1 MPNSIGESDSNRT
14 VDQEESP
21 SRSSLKTLLVENHSQ
36 TLSESWL
43 KAAWDFGSRKL
54 RYHLVEHPL
63 VGEMGQSVILIFL
76 ALFLLSSGAGILG
89 ARYWAARETLA
100 HQEFERARGLNA
112 QGQHEQA
119 LRRLRAA
126 FHLEHHN
133 RDYQMAL
140 TLTLIQLERYDEARL
155 QLDDILRNDPTN
167 AEANL
172 LLARI
177 AANQGSTRVDD
188 AVQYYQRAIYG
199 LWPSDP
205 LRRRLDTRFELA
217 NYLAAEERI
226 EALRAELIFLASEV
240 RDDVE
245 ELNRVGYLMLF
256 ARSPDQAETVFT
268 RAVGQSPRNAEALAG
283 LGKAQLETGN
293 FVASEQA
300 FLRASRYN
308 PGNKEISKQLA
319 TVQRIRSLNPMRRG
333 LGIYVRSARSRSL
346 LERSEA
352 RLSACAEA
360 TALPIEAQQDLAKAK
375 LILET
380 KPRGTP
386 TDESIEE
393 NIAVATRLFHDGSD
407 FCANPEPDEA
417 LERLLVTLSKEQ

>member
-155 QLDDILRNDPTN
+155 QLDDILRNDPTSRPEKIPIKIDSSKKRC
-167 AEANL
+167 AEPICGTAN
-172 LLARI
+172 
-177 AANQGSTRVDD
+177 
-188 AVQYYQRAIYG
+188 
-199 LWPSDP
+199 PP
-205 LRRRLDTRFELA
+205 LTSELA
-217 NYLAAEERI
+217 AR
-226 EALRAELIFLASEV
+226 FLASP
-240 RDDVE
+240 
-245 ELNRVGYLMLF
+245 LRVF
-256 ARSPDQAETVFT
+256 
-268 RAVGQSPRNAEALAG
+268 
-283 LGKAQLETGN
+283 
-293 FVASEQA
+293 
-300 FLRASRYN
+300 
-308 PGNKEISKQLA
+308 
-319 TVQRIRSLNPMRRG
+319 
-333 LGIYVRSARSRSL
+333 
-346 LERSEA
+346 
-352 RLSACAEA
+352 
-360 TALPIEAQQDLAKAK
+360 
-375 LILET
+375 
-380 KPRGTP
+380 
-386 TDESIEE
+386 
-393 NIAVATRLFHDGSD
+393 
-407 FCANPEPDEA
+407 
-417 LERLLVTLSKEQ
+417 